1 MSRRDNVFRL
11 FEDRYDFVKD
21 KIENGI
27 EQNRKGYAFIEIKD
41 GNGKPV
47 DAKIEVKQKSHEF
60 KFGANLFMLDQMET
74 EEKNQAYKE
83 NFANLFNMATL
94 PFYWKD
100 LEPEKDKPRYSKG
113 SPNIYRRP
121 APDLCVEF
129 CRKHGIEPR
138 EHGLA
143 YDTWFPEWLKGAD
156 EKTFKLEYERRC
168 REISERY
175 ADSIPTI
182 EVTNEQQW
190 ALKSFDF
197 CYDLEYVAD
206 CFKIAEKY
214 FPHNTLSINEYQ
226 GIFDSYTIR
235 DLYCRTIENALLKGA
250 RIDLIGTQFHMFFSR
265 EQEQGAVKKRYDP
278 KHVYDVLDT
287 LAKFGK
293 PLEITEVTIPAYS
306 WEAEDEEIQ
315 ADIIE
320 KMYSLWFSHPSV
332 KHIIYWNLVDGYAA
346 FAPRGDMTS
355 GENYYHGGL
364 MRFDMTKKPAYQ
376 RLYELINNVW
386 HTEEKITAKGGKAS
400 FKGFFGNY
408 ELTIKCGNK
417 IVKRDIFLG
426 KDRINCF
433 HITLDKDTVAR
444 FDSNT

>member
-1 MSRRDNVFRL
+1 MSDRRKILDL
-11 FEDRYDFVKD
+11 FEEQKD
-21 KIENGI
+21 YVSEKVAYGI
-27 EQNRKGYAFIEIKD
+27 EQHRKGDAKLTVTDKD
-41 GNGKPV
+41 GNPIKN
-47 DAKIEVKQKSHEF
+47 AKIRVKQKSHEF

-129 CRKHGIEPR
+129 CREHGIEPR

-156 EKTFKLEYERRC
+156 EKTFKREYERRC

-197 CYDLEYVAD
+197 CYDLDYVAD

-250 RIDLIGTQFHMFFSR
+250 RIDLIGTQFHMFFKR
-265 EQEQGAVKKRYDP
+265 QKEKDAVAKRYDP

-306 WEAEDEEIQ
+306 WDDEDEEIQ

-364 MRFDMTKKPAYQ
+364 MRFDMSPKPAYFKIK
-376 RLYELINNVW
+376 ELLQKTW
-386 HTEEKITAKGGKAS
+386 HTETELLTDENGTAE
-400 FKGFFGNY
+400 FRGFYGDYCANVEFGVQ
-408 ELTIKCGNK
+408 E
-417 IVKRDIFLG
+417 VKTEFSLSKNAENSTR
-426 KDRINCF
+426 
-433 HITLDKDTVAR
+433 ITL
-444 FDSNT
+444 